1 MFDKINE
8 WQERIETFREQVQS
22 KEKKPRKIQSKFQK
36 HASKFYIL
44 MCVFTICGYLFFSFS
59 RSIFKDDSPMLDTGI
74 GVASKTKIGSSEVEI
89 LSRKVNEDSGYGEVG
104 AFFSSLYP
112 KSIIISFHSL
122 GMPFNFSK

>member
-36 HASKFYIL
+36 HTSKFYIL

-89 LSRKVNEDSGYGEVG
+89 LSRKVNEGSV
-104 AFFSSLYP
+104 A
-112 KSIIISFHSL
+112 KSQKGH
-122 GMPFNFSK
+122 